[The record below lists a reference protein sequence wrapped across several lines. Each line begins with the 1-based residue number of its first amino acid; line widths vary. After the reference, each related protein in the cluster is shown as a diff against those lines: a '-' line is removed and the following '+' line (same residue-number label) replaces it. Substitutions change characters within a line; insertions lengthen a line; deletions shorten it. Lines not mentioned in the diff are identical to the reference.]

1 MANYQLPNDTVRTFH
16 GALGNM
22 TRGGGL
28 VSNPGATFT
37 AVVTPPGVNVVI
49 DNATGDVTVNS
60 IAPNQTGISVVFS
73 ESGGLPEADSPPW
86 LVDTVD
92 DVVPSQVAFNPA
104 VAITDTPQAVPTQA
118 APATPATGAPPA
130 APPQAPPPTP

>member
-1 MANYQLPNDTVRTFH
+1 MANYQLPNDVVRTFH

-22 TRGGGL
+22 TRAGGL
-28 VSNPGATFT
+28 VPNPNATFT
-37 AVVTPPGVNVVI
+37 AVATPPAINIVI

-73 ESGGLPEADSPPW
+73 ESGGLPEADSAPW

-92 DVVPSQVAFNPA
+92 DTIPQQVAFNPA
-104 VAITDTPQAVPTQA
+104 VAITDTPQAAPSQA
-118 APATPATGAPPA
+118 AANPPA
-130 APPQAPPPTP
+130 GPVGP